1 MDHPTAV
8 LAAAALALVCWARP
22 AAACCTTYGRD
33 GRVAIADQ
41 EILIVWDAER
51 RFERFVRRAAFET
64 TGSRDFGF
72 LVPTP
77 SKPALAEVPNIVFDR
92 LREATRPK
100 VVSGYT
106 IDFMPLVLSY
116 YGLRSARSRGPADAA
131 LEPVRVLDRQTV
143 AGYDAV
149 VLEADDAA
157 ALAGWL
163 RTHGYDSRPE
173 IDAWAKPYVAAQWK
187 ITAFKYAQAAAPGE
201 ARSALAA
208 RVATTGAVSLSFAT
222 DRPLFP
228 YRVPTD
234 QLARPERGHVLRVFF
249 IGADRVEA
257 TLGPA
262 AAPWWQG
269 VARYANR
276 VEGLHSLLAGV
287 APPDALA
294 EAGWITMFEDR
305 TWPGGTEDLFFRRN
319 SDAAPIVPVVD
330 GRKAIPLPLDVL
342 VFLAGGGL
350 WLLRRRGAAAPGPP
364 R

>member
-106 IDFMPLVLSY
+106 IDFMPLVHSY

-163 RTHGYDSRPE
+163 RTHRLRL
-173 IDAWAKPYVAAQWK
+173 
-187 ITAFKYAQAAAPGE
+187 APRDRRVGE
-201 ARSALAA
+201 AIR
-208 RVATTGAVSLSFAT
+208 RGAVENHGVQVRASRGAGGGAVRPCGQGGDGWGGLT
-222 DRPLFP
+222 LLRDRPAALP
-228 YRVPTD
+228 LSGPDRP
-234 QLARPERGHVLRVFF
+234 AREARKGARSPRLLHRRRSGRGHTRAGGRALVAGRRAVCEPC
-249 IGADRVEA
+249 R
-257 TLGPA
+257 GPA
-262 AAPWWQG
+262 FSP
-269 VARYANR
+269 R
-276 VEGLHSLLAGV
+276 
-287 APPDALA
+287 
-294 EAGWITMFEDR
+294 
-305 TWPGGTEDLFFRRN
+305 
-319 SDAAPIVPVVD
+319 D